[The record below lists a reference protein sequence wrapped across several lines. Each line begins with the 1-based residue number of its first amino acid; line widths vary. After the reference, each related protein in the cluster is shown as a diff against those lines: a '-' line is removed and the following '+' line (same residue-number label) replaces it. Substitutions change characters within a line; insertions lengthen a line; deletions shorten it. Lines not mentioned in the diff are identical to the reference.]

1 MAIGEVRLHERE
13 KCRGLQMRCGILES
27 LPVFLEHSVLG
38 TGEKGVKGKRAK
50 SLRTL
55 KAVSSI

>member
-1 MAIGEVRLHERE
+1 MVIGEVRLREGE
-13 KCRGLQMRCGILES
+13 KCRGLQMRCGILEC
-27 LPVFLEHSVLG
+27 LPVFQEHSVLG
-38 TGEKGVKGKRAK
+38 IGEKGVKGKRAK

>member
-1 MAIGEVRLHERE
+1 M
-13 KCRGLQMRCGILES
+13 RGKVQRTTNEMWHLRALTCV
-27 LPVFLEHSVLG
+27 PEHSVLG
-38 TGEKGVKGKRAK
+38 IGEKGVKGKRAK